1 LSREEAREISQEDRE
16 FIRDELAWLA
26 EWIRGKYPQL
36 NFREIHRILREMLSV
51 SV

>member
-1 LSREEAREISQEDRE
+1 MSLEETCEISQEDRE

-26 EWIRGKYPQL
+26 EWIRGRYPQL
-36 NFREIHRILREMLSV
+36 SFREIHRILREMLSV

>member
-1 LSREEAREISQEDRE
+1 MNPEETYEISQEDRE

-36 NFREIHRILREMLSV
+36 NFREIRRILREMLSV

>member
-1 LSREEAREISQEDRE
+1 LSREETREISQEDRE

-26 EWIRGKYPQL
+26 EWIHGKYPQL
-36 NFREIHRILREMLSV
+36 NFREIRRILREILSV